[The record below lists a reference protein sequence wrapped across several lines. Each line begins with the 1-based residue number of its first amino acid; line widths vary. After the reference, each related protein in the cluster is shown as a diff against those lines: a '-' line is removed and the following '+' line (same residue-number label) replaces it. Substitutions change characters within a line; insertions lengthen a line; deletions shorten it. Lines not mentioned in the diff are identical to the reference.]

1 MKVIIMKKKKV
12 GIFGH
17 IRNIIVNPR
26 RYFTKIVADGNMEE
40 SMLKAFI
47 YGLIGG
53 GAVLSIRLI
62 GGATFTIG
70 SLFTSFVVIPVLAV
84 ALLFVMGGLLMLV
97 SEITGGERDWEIAI
111 KGLASI
117 FFIYPVILILNALA
131 FNCTSLWIIS
141 ILVDAYI
148 LFLFYNISL
157 YCMRGKKGNVLIVIG
172 ILALFMITVYISD
185 FRIGWFMLKNTGAAL
200 ACLL

>member
-1 MKVIIMKKKKV
+1 MKKKLKSALNR
-12 GIFGH
+12 
-17 IRNIIVNPR
+17 IRNIIVNPK
-26 RYFTKIVADGNMEE
+26 RYFTKIVADGNLEE
-40 SMLKAFI
+40 SMLKAFL

-53 GAVLSIRLI
+53 ILVLFIRLL
-62 GGATFTIG
+62 GGATITLGSIFTAIII
-70 SLFTSFVVIPVLAV
+70 VPVLAV

-131 FNCTSLWIIS
+131 FNCTSMWVIS
-141 ILVDAYI
+141 MLVDAYI

-157 YCMRGKKGNVLIVIG
+157 YCMRGKKGNVMIVIG
-172 ILALFMITVYISD
+172 ILALFMITVYVSD
-185 FRIGWFMLKNTGAAL
+185 FRIGWFMLKNTSATL

>member
-1 MKVIIMKKKKV
+1 MIMKKKKV

-17 IRNIIVNPR
+17 IRNVIVNPR

-53 GAVLSIRLI
+53 AAVLLIKLI

-70 SLFTSFVVIPVLAV
+70 SLFTSFIIIPVLAV
-84 ALLFVMGGLLMLV
+84 ALLFVMGGLMMLV

-131 FNCTSLWIIS
+131 FNCTSIWVIS
-141 ILVDAYI
+141 MLVDAYV

-172 ILALFMITVYISD
+172 ILALFMITVYVSD
-185 FRIGWFMLKNTGAAL
+185 YRLGWFMLKNTGATL